1 MKAVIYARYSSDSQR
16 EESIEGQIRE
26 CTDYAVKNGIT
37 IISSYIDRALS
48 ARTADRPEF
57 QRLIADSEKRLFD
70 AVLVWKLDRFSRDRY
85 DSALYKHLLR
95 KNGVKVISAKENI
108 SEGPEGIILEAMLE
122 GYAEY
127 YSAELS
133 QKIRRGQQENALKC
147 KSNGGIIPFG
157 YRVDPKEHT
166 FVIDPEEAPIVKEIF
181 SRYAAGEPMADIVAS
196 LNERGIKS
204 HDGKDF
210 RISVTGFMLKNRKY
224 IGEYKYADVVVPGGM
239 PAIISEELF
248 ERVQRRM
255 VTNQIVS
262 SKSKA
267 VEEYLLTTK
276 IFCGNCGK
284 MMAGE
289 SGYGGKNK
297 IYLYYKCGGAKRR
310 EGCTNRKG
318 LRKNWIEKVAVML
331 TVQRVLS
338 DDAVIERI
346 ADAIVALQ
354 DQEDPMLPAMRKQLK
369 DCEKGIEN
377 LLNAIQAG
385 IVTGG
390 TKERL
395 ESLEAQKENLQS
407 SILQAQL
414 DRPKYTKEEIVA
426 WILQFRGGNI
436 EDKAY
441 QKEIIDVFLNSIYV
455 YEDRMVFTYNYKD
468 GAETIR
474 KEEIEAAFRSGLKN
488 PPPPTVPRGAMP
500 LGGPFLRCFSPF
512 QSESAR
518 FCGQKVSF
526 LRPFSGKGSFFS
538 LYLPFARYSL
548 VLCS

>member
-157 YRVDPKEHT
+157 YRVDPKERT

-289 SGYGGKNK
+289 SGDGGKNK
-297 IYLYYKCGGAKRR
+297 I
-310 EGCTNRKG
+310 
-318 LRKNWIEKVAVML
+318 
-331 TVQRVLS
+331 
-338 DDAVIERI
+338 
-346 ADAIVALQ
+346 
-354 DQEDPMLPAMRKQLK
+354 
-369 DCEKGIEN
+369 
-377 LLNAIQAG
+377 
-385 IVTGG
+385 
-390 TKERL
+390 
-395 ESLEAQKENLQS
+395 
-407 SILQAQL
+407 
-414 DRPKYTKEEIVA
+414 
-426 WILQFRGGNI
+426 
-436 EDKAY
+436 
-441 QKEIIDVFLNSIYV
+441 
-455 YEDRMVFTYNYKD
+455 
-468 GAETIR
+468 
-474 KEEIEAAFRSGLKN
+474 
-488 PPPPTVPRGAMP
+488 
-500 LGGPFLRCFSPF
+500 
-512 QSESAR
+512 
-518 FCGQKVSF
+518 
-526 LRPFSGKGSFFS
+526 
-538 LYLPFARYSL
+538 
-548 VLCS
+548 

>member
-157 YRVDPKEHT
+157 YRIDPKEHT
-166 FVIDPEEAPIVKEIF
+166 FVIDTEEAPIVKEIF

-204 HDGKDF
+204 HDGKEF

-377 LLNAIQAG
+377 LLNAIQPG

-407 SILQAQL
+407 SILQTQL
-414 DRPKYTKEEIVA
+414 DRPKYTKEEIVS

-474 KEEIEAAFRSGLKN
+474 KEEIEAAFCSGLKN
-488 PPPPTVPRGAMP
+488 PPPPTVPRGIMP
-500 LGGPFLRCFSPF
+500 LGDPFLRLFSPF
-512 QSESAR
+512 
-518 FCGQKVSF
+518 
-526 LRPFSGKGSFFS
+526 
-538 LYLPFARYSL
+538 
-548 VLCS
+548 

>member
-147 KSNGGIIPFG
+147 KSNGGVIPFG
-157 YRVDPKEHT
+157 YRIDPKEHT

-385 IVTGG
+385 IVTSG

-414 DRPKYTKEEIVA
+414 DRPKYTKEEIVG

-474 KEEIEAAFRSGLKN
+474 KEEIEAAFHSGLKN
-488 PPPPTVPRGAMP
+488 PPPPFTPDPEKGQGFLLFAAKIKVCTGKTG
-500 LGGPFLRCFSPF
+500 LFLRDRG
-512 QSESAR
+512 SASKMNGLHKTAEIPLFPYR
-518 FCGQKVSF
+518 
-526 LRPFSGKGSFFS
+526 S
-538 LYLPFARYSL
+538 LT
-548 VLCS
+548 

>member
-196 LNERGIKS
+196 LNERSIKS
-204 HDGKDF
+204 HDGKEF

-354 DQEDPMLPAMRKQLK
+354 AQEDPMLPAMRKQLK

-414 DRPKYTKEEIVA
+414 DRPKYTKEEIVS

-488 PPPPTVPRGAMP
+488 PPPPTVPRGVMP
-500 LGGPFLRCFSPF
+500 LGDLFLRCFSPF
-512 QSESAR
+512 QSESA
-518 FCGQKVSF
+518 
-526 LRPFSGKGSFFS
+526 
-538 LYLPFARYSL
+538 
-548 VLCS
+548 

>member
-37 IISSYIDRALS
+37 IVSSYIDRALS

-147 KSNGGIIPFG
+147 KSNGGVVPFG
-157 YRVDPKEHT
+157 YRIDPKEHN

-181 SRYAAGEPMADIVAS
+181 TRYAAGETIANIVES
-196 LNERGIKS
+196 LNTRGVKS
-204 HDGKDF
+204 HDGKVF
-210 RISVTGFMLKNRKY
+210 RISVMGFMLKNRKY

-255 VTNQIVS
+255 VTNQIAS

-267 VEEYLLTTK
+267 KEEYLLTTK
-276 IFCGNCGK
+276 IFCGKCGK

-289 SGYGGKNK
+289 SGYNNGKFHQ
-297 IYLYYKCGGAKRR
+297 YYKCGAAKRR

-318 LRKNWIEKVAVML
+318 LRKNWIEKAAVLL

-338 DDAVIERI
+338 DDAVIDRI
-346 ADAIVALQ
+346 ADAIIVLQ
-354 DQEDPMLPAMRKQLK
+354 DQEDPMLPAMRKQIR

-385 IVTGG
+385 IVTSG

-395 ESLEAQKENLQS
+395 EALESQKESLQC

-414 DRPKYTKEEIVA
+414 ERPKYTKEEIVS

-436 EDKAY
+436 EDKSY

-455 YEDRMVFTYNYKD
+455 YEDRFVFTYNYKHCTD
-468 GAETIR
+468 TIT
-474 KEEIEAAFRSGLKN
+474 KEEIEAAFHSGLRDS
-488 PPPPTVPRGAMP
+488 PPPEG
-500 LGGPFLRCFSPF
+500 
-512 QSESAR
+512 
-518 FCGQKVSF
+518 
-526 LRPFSGKGSFFS
+526 
-538 LYLPFARYSL
+538 
-548 VLCS
+548 

>member
-1 MKAVIYARYSSDSQR
+1 
-16 EESIEGQIRE
+16 
-26 CTDYAVKNGIT
+26 
-37 IISSYIDRALS
+37 
-48 ARTADRPEF
+48 
-57 QRLIADSEKRLFD
+57 
-70 AVLVWKLDRFSRDRY
+70 
-85 DSALYKHLLR
+85 
-95 KNGVKVISAKENI
+95 
-108 SEGPEGIILEAMLE
+108 
-122 GYAEY
+122 
-127 YSAELS
+127 
-133 QKIRRGQQENALKC
+133 
-147 KSNGGIIPFG
+147 
-157 YRVDPKEHT
+157 
-166 FVIDPEEAPIVKEIF
+166 
-181 SRYAAGEPMADIVAS
+181 MADIVAS

-385 IVTGG
+385 IVTSG

-414 DRPKYTKEEIVA
+414 DRPKYTKEEIVG

-474 KEEIEAAFRSGLKN
+474 KEEIEAVFRSGLKN
-488 PPPPTVPRGAMP
+488 PPPPEG
-500 LGGPFLRCFSPF
+500 
-512 QSESAR
+512 
-518 FCGQKVSF
+518 
-526 LRPFSGKGSFFS
+526 
-538 LYLPFARYSL
+538 
-548 VLCS
+548 

>member
-147 KSNGGIIPFG
+147 KSNGGVIPFG
-157 YRVDPKEHT
+157 YRIDPKEHT

-239 PAIISEELF
+239 PAINSEELF

-385 IVTGG
+385 IVTSG

-414 DRPKYTKEEIVA
+414 DRPKYTKEEIVG

-474 KEEIEAAFRSGLKN
+474 KEEIEAAFHSGLKN
-488 PPPPTVPRGAMP
+488 PPPPFTPDPEKGQGFLLFAAKIKVCTGKTG
-500 LGGPFLRCFSPF
+500 LFLRDRG
-512 QSESAR
+512 SASKMNGLHKTAEIPLFPYR
-518 FCGQKVSF
+518 
-526 LRPFSGKGSFFS
+526 S
-538 LYLPFARYSL
+538 LT
-548 VLCS
+548 

>member
-57 QRLIADSEKRLFD
+57 QRLIVDSEKRLFD

-95 KNGVKVISAKENI
+95 KNGVRVISAKENI

-204 HDGKDF
+204 HDGKEF

-354 DQEDPMLPAMRKQLK
+354 DQEDPMLPTMRKQLK

-414 DRPKYTKEEIVA
+414 DRPKYTKEEIVS

-474 KEEIEAAFRSGLKN
+474 KEEIEAAFCSGLKN
-488 PPPPTVPRGAMP
+488 PPPPLGAVKKVPQR
-500 LGGPFLRCFSPF
+500 
-512 QSESAR
+512 
-518 FCGQKVSF
+518 K
-526 LRPFSGKGSFFS
+526 
-538 LYLPFARYSL
+538 
-548 VLCS
+548 

>member
-147 KSNGGIIPFG
+147 KSNGGVIPFG
-157 YRVDPKEHT
+157 YRIDPKERT
-166 FVIDPEEAPIVKEIF
+166 FVIDPEEAPIVKEVF
-181 SRYAAGEPMADIVAS
+181 SRYAAGEPMADIVVS

-204 HDGKDF
+204 HDGKEF

-414 DRPKYTKEEIVA
+414 DRPKYTKEEIVS

-474 KEEIEAAFRSGLKN
+474 KEEIEAAFCSGLKN
-488 PPPPTVPRGAMP
+488 PPPPEG
-500 LGGPFLRCFSPF
+500 
-512 QSESAR
+512 
-518 FCGQKVSF
+518 
-526 LRPFSGKGSFFS
+526 
-538 LYLPFARYSL
+538 
-548 VLCS
+548 